1 MALMLKTNKVPWS
14 ETGGAYG
21 EVCGA
26 GSVRPEGYLCV
37 PLTVSARQRGAFRQ
51 LQGDIDACIMSL
63 PQGAGSEKPGISIGF
78 AISAAK
84 SRAELLGGP
93 H

>member
-14 ETGGAYG
+14 EKGGAYG

-37 PLTVSARQRGAFRQ
+37 PLTVSARQRGSFRQ
-51 LQGDIDACIMSL
+51 LQVDIDACIMSL
-63 PQGAGSEKPGISIGF
+63 PQGAGSEKPGF
-78 AISAAK
+78 
-84 SRAELLGGP
+84 
-93 H
+93 